1 MGFAKGRS
9 TAQIFIEEGHTILE
23 HFIKGADTLFTSE
36 LTSIKEEKR
45 NCLED
50 FYDPEPEIQQDYYSS
65 IELGFEE
72 VEQAQLNLILSSRR
86 VLLIAISS
94 YFERNLKQ
102 ILELYGIKPK
112 GKKGKGKGKGSQG
125 PIINQLLDFIEKQKG
140 ALPTTSNSLK
150 NTIFNDLR
158 CLRNHCIHDAVHDAV
173 KAQTDIDSVIN
184 KNPALS
190 FLDGEL
196 HIKDIQVL
204 LNYLNA
210 SKEFLEIIE
219 EHCRN
224 NP

>member
-9 TAQIFIEEGHTILE
+9 TAQIFIKDGHTILE
-23 HFIKGADTLFTSE
+23 HFIMGADTLFTSE
-36 LTSIKEEKR
+36 LTSINEKKS
-45 NCLED
+45 NLLD
-50 FYDPEPEIQQDYYSS
+50 DLYDPDPEIQRDYRSS
-65 IELGFEE
+65 IEQGFEE
-72 VEQAQLNLILSSRR
+72 VEQAQLNLIQSSRR

-102 ILELYGIKPK
+102 ILQLYGIKSD
-112 GKKGKGKGKGSQG
+112 GNGNRNGQQSS
-125 PIINQLLDFIEKQKG
+125 IIDKLLDAIEKQKG
-140 ALPTTSNSLK
+140 GLPKTSNSLK
-150 NTIFNDLR
+150 NIVTNDLR
-158 CLRNHCIHDAVHDAV
+158 HLRNHCIHDAVHDAV

>member
-23 HFIKGADTLFTSE
+23 RFIKESNTLFTSE

-45 NCLED
+45 NRLED
-50 FYDPEPEIQQDYYSS
+50 FYDPEPEIQQDYCSS
-65 IELGFEE
+65 IERGFEE

-102 ILELYGIKPK
+102 IIELYGIKPK
-112 GKKGKGKGKGSQG
+112 GKGTGQGNQGS
-125 PIINQLLDFIEKQKG
+125 IIDKLLDSIEKQKG

-150 NTIFNDLR
+150 DTVFDDLR
-158 CLRNHCIHDAVHDAV
+158 CLRNHCIHDAA
-173 KAQTDIDSVIN
+173 KAQTNIHSIIN
-184 KNPALS
+184 KNSALS
-190 FLDGEL
+190 LLDGEL
-196 HIKDIQVL
+196 CITDIQIL
-204 LNYLNA
+204 LYYLNA
-210 SKEFLEIIE
+210 SKELLEIIE

>member
-9 TAQIFIEEGHTILE
+9 TAQILIEEGHTILE

-36 LTSIKEEKR
+36 LSSIKEEKR

-50 FYDPEPEIQQDYYSS
+50 FYDPEPEIQQDYCSS

-112 GKKGKGKGKGSQG
+112 GKGTGQGQGNQGS
-125 PIINQLLDFIEKQKG
+125 IIDKLLDSIEKQKG

-150 NTIFNDLR
+150 DIVTKDLR
-158 CLRNHCIHDAVHDAV
+158 HLRNHCIHDAVHDAV

-184 KNPALS
+184 KNPSLS

>member
-50 FYDPEPEIQQDYYSS
+50 FYDPDPEIQQDYCSS

-112 GKKGKGKGKGSQG
+112 GKGKGSQG
-125 PIINQLLDFIEKQKG
+125 SIINQLLDFIEKQKG

-150 NTIFNDLR
+150 NTVFDDLR
-158 CLRNHCIHDAVHDAV
+158 CLRNHCIHDAA
-173 KAQTDIDSVIN
+173 KAQTNIHSVIN
-184 KNPALS
+184 KNSALS

-204 LNYLNA
+204 LDYLNA
-210 SKEFLEIIE
+210 SKELLEIIE

>member
-9 TAQIFIEEGHTILE
+9 TAQIFIKDGHTILE
-23 HFIKGADTLFTSE
+23 HFIMGADTLFTSE
-36 LTSIKEEKR
+36 LTSINEKKS
-45 NCLED
+45 NLLDD
-50 FYDPEPEIQQDYYSS
+50 FYDPDPEIQRDYRSS
-65 IELGFEE
+65 IEQGFEE
-72 VEQAQLNLILSSRR
+72 VEQAQINLIQSSRR

-102 ILELYGIKPK
+102 ILQLYGIKSD
-112 GKKGKGKGKGSQG
+112 GNGNRNGQQSS
-125 PIINQLLDFIEKQKG
+125 IIDKLLDAIEKQKG
-140 ALPTTSNSLK
+140 GLPKTSNSLK
-150 NTIFNDLR
+150 NIVTNDLR
-158 CLRNHCIHDAVHDAV
+158 HLRNHCIHDAVHDAV

>member
-23 HFIKGADTLFTSE
+23 RFIKEANTLFTSE
-36 LTSIKEEKR
+36 LTSIEEEKR
-45 NCLED
+45 NRLED
-50 FYDPEPEIQQDYYSS
+50 FYDPEPEIQQDYCSS
-65 IELGFEE
+65 IERGFEE

-112 GKKGKGKGKGSQG
+112 EKEKGTGNQDSIIKK
-125 PIINQLLDFIEKQKG
+125 LLDFIETQKG
-140 ALPTTSNSLK
+140 GLPETSNKLK
-150 NTIFNDLR
+150 NIVSEELR
-158 CLRNHCIHDAVHDAV
+158 HLRNHCIHDAV
-173 KAQTDIDSVIN
+173 KAQTNIHSIIN

-190 FLDGEL
+190 LSDGEL
-196 HIKDIQVL
+196 CIKDIQVL
-204 LNYLNA
+204 LDYLND
-210 SKEFLEIIE
+210 SKELLEIIE